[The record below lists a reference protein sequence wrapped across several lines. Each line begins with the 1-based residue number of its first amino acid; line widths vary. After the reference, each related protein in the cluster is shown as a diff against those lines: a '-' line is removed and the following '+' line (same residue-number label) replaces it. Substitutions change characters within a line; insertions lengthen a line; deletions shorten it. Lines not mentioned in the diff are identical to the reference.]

1 MPFIGNKPSAVPL
14 TSADIADGII
24 TSAKITDATIA
35 NADIANSTIN
45 LTTKVTGTLPVANG
59 GTGLAALGTSLQVLR
74 TNTGATALE
83 FATVSSDYVLLAT
96 STASASSSISFDGY
110 FSSTYSNYIVFIN
123 NMRPATDG
131 AEPYIRFRRSNADIT
146 ASDYKFI
153 CSRARVISGSS
164 GVEAGDASF
173 ASNRISINQDMDN
186 SVLWSLHGTIQL
198 YNPLDTVSYPS
209 CIFDT
214 NATET
219 TAAEFYRRF
228 GTGRLASTGALSGIT
243 FYFSSGNITSGT
255 FKLYGLK

>member
-1 MPFIGNKPSAVPL
+1 VFFL
-14 TSADIADGII
+14 QT
-24 TSAKITDATIA
+24 
-35 NADIANSTIN
+35 
-45 LTTKVTGTLPVANG
+45 NG
-59 GTGLAALGTSLQVLR
+59 SGVLS
-74 TNTGATALE
+74 
-83 FATVSSDYVLLAT
+83 FSSPSSDYVLLAT

-153 CSRARVISGSS
+153 CSRARISSS
-164 GVEAGDASF
+164 GAGGLESGDALWTS
-173 ASNRISINQDMDN
+173 SRISINQDMDN
-186 SVLWSLHGTIQL
+186 SVLWSLNGTIQL
-198 YNPLDTVSYPS
+198 YNPLDTASYPS

-219 TAAEFYRRF
+219 TATELYRRF
-228 GTGRLASTGALSGIT
+228 GVGRLASTGALSGIT